1 MDEVAF
7 CTLRSLVM
15 SSQKKKD
22 LLVCLSEEMQT
33 KIQTAH
39 KENIEVTDTES
50 SIYEQLDAIHF
61 SWFVPYLRSL
71 TEKDAKLFISCLP
84 LQQIQ
89 GLKEAL
95 MLSQSFPKPTVLAK
109 KYLTQELFK
118 TIAPEN
124 LIPPC
129 FLPQHPLLAL
139 LDLST
144 TQLNTLIEL
153 LAMHD
158 LAAEIPQIISTQKLK
173 LIDNAL
179 TKEQSIYLKKL
190 LIQKEPVI
198 FKKIGISEWNADLEV
213 LKNALI
219 QRGMNRLAKAIYPI
233 HTSFTW
239 YISHRLEME
248 KGKLLTKL
256 STATTA
262 PQAADLLKDQI
273 LLLMKT
279 LNYQS

>member
-1 MDEVAF
+1 MNKIAF
-7 CTLRSLVM
+7 CTLRSLIM

-22 LLVCLSEEMQT
+22 LLAFLSEEMQT
-33 KIQTAH
+33 VIQTSH
-39 KENIEVTDTES
+39 KENIEITNTDS

-61 SWFVPYLRSL
+61 SWFVPHLRSL

-84 LQQIQ
+84 IQQIQ
-89 GLKEAL
+89 ELKKAL
-95 MLSQSFPKPTVLAK
+95 MLSQAFPKPTILAK

-139 LDLST
+139 LDLNN

-158 LAAEIPQIISTQKLK
+158 LAVEIPQIISTQKLK
-173 LIDNAL
+173 LIDSAL
-179 TKEQSIYLKKL
+179 TKEQTTYLQKIL
-190 LIQKEPVI
+190 TQKEPVI
-198 FKKIGISEWNADLEV
+198 FKKIGLSEWNTDIEM

-219 QRGMNRLAKAIYPI
+219 QRGLNRLAKAIYPI
-233 HTSFTW
+233 HASFTW
-239 YISHRLEME
+239 YITHHLEME
-248 KGKLLTKL
+248 KGTLLNKL
-256 STATTA
+256 STATNALQT
-262 PQAADLLKDQI
+262 ADLLKNQI

-279 LNYQS
+279 LN

>member
-1 MDEVAF
+1 MDKVAF
-7 CTLRSLVM
+7 CVLRSLIM
-15 SSQKKKD
+15 SSSKEKN
-22 LLVCLSEEMQT
+22 LLACLSQEMQT
-33 KIQTAH
+33 EMQTSH
-39 KENIEVTDTES
+39 RESIGITDTES
-50 SIYEQLDAIHF
+50 SIYKQLDAIHF

-84 LQQIQ
+84 PEQIQ

-95 MLSQSFPKPTVLAK
+95 MLSQSFPQPTALAK

-118 TIAPEN
+118 NIAPEN

-139 LDLST
+139 LGLNT

-158 LAAEIPQIISTQKLK
+158 LAVEIPQIISTQKLK
-173 LIDNAL
+173 LINSAL
-179 TKEQSIYLKKL
+179 TKEQAIYLKKL
-190 LIQKEPVI
+190 SAQKEPVV
-198 FKKIGISEWNADLEV
+198 FKKIGLSEWNADLEV
-213 LKNALI
+213 LKNALM
-219 QRGMNRLAKAIYPI
+219 QRGINRLAKAIYPI

-239 YISHRLEME
+239 YISHHLEIE

-262 PQAADLLKDQI
+262 PQAADLLENQI
-273 LLLMKT
+273 LSLMKT
-279 LNYQS
+279 LNYQA